1 LDNQFPVAK
10 RACIA
15 LLALLVASCATSP
28 AYNPL
33 SSVPRPVVTWYK
45 DGVATLPL
53 RTIGESRNMIGV
65 AVEIA
70 VNGRKGWFLVDSGS
84 STSWLTSE
92 FTRSIKVLS
101 TGNKIIVHGSA
112 GTVTHDLV
120 ELDSMDVGFARLSH
134 VWVTSGDL
142 FEDVN
147 RELAAKGE
155 RRLSG
160 ILGLDVMVT
169 LGGSIDLA
177 RSTVSFHEMAV
188 PSQPAPGP
196 AHS

>member
-1 LDNQFPVAK
+1 VKKAVV
-10 RACIA
+10 A
-15 LLALLVASCATSP
+15 LLALLVASCKTAP

-33 SSVPRPVVTWYK
+33 STVPQPLVTWYK
-45 DGVATLPL
+45 DGVSTLPL
-53 RTIGESRNMIGV
+53 RMIGESRNMIGV

-70 VNGRKGWFLVDSGS
+70 VNGRKGLFLVDTGS

-92 FTRSIKVLS
+92 FTRSIHVLT

-112 GTVTHDLV
+112 GTATHDLV
-120 ELDSMDVGFARLSH
+120 ELDSMDVGNARLSH

-155 RRLSG
+155 RQLSG
-160 ILGLDVMVT
+160 ILGLDVMVA
-169 LGGSIDLA
+169 LGGSLDIA
-177 RSTVSFHEMAV
+177 RSAVSFHEVAMA
-188 PSQPAPGP
+188 PDAAPGP
-196 AHS
+196 KHH

>member
-1 LDNQFPVAK
+1 MTQSPAVKKAG
-10 RACIA
+10 IA
-15 LLALLVASCATSP
+15 LLSLLVASCTTAP

-33 SSVPRPVVTWYK
+33 SSVPLPIVTWYK
-45 DGVATLPL
+45 DDVATLPL

-120 ELDSMDVGFARLSH
+120 ELDSMDVGYARLSH

-169 LGGSIDLA
+169 LGASIDLVH
-177 RSTVSFHEMAV
+177 STVSFHEVV
-188 PSQPAPGP
+188 PTPELAPGP
-196 AHS
+196 RHR

>member
-1 LDNQFPVAK
+1 VKKAVT
-10 RACIA
+10 A
-15 LLALLVASCATSP
+15 LLTLLVASCATAP

-33 SSVPRPVVTWYK
+33 STVPRPIVTWYK
-45 DGVATLPL
+45 DGVVTLPL
-53 RTIGESRNMIGV
+53 RTIGDSRNMIGV
-65 AVEIA
+65 AAEIA
-70 VNGRKGWFLVDSGS
+70 VDGRKGWFLVDSGS

-92 FTRSIKVLS
+92 FTRSIRVVS

-147 RELAAKGE
+147 RELTAKGE

-160 ILGLDVMVT
+160 ILGLDVMVA
-169 LGGSIDLA
+169 LGASIDLA
-177 RSTVSFHEMAV
+177 GSTVSFHQGAL
-188 PSQPAPGP
+188 PAESASGP
-196 AHS
+196 RRY